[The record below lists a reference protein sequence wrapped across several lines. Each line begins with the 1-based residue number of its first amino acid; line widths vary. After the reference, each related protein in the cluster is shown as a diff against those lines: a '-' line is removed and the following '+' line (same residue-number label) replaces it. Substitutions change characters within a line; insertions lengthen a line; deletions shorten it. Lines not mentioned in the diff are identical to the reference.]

1 MEMNLRNARRVEREA
16 ESAIQLLTQ
25 ALTANVNP
33 VVSAFGDFDTLVA
46 QNQER
51 VGQTIRTITQL
62 TRTRTDIRRAIEV
75 ANETSTINQ
84 LISETVFLKNIIGLA
99 ESVVGVAASDLT
111 QAKAQLAAQ
120 SSAPGAAMHQQQIRL
135 MNVTDAGTLSVMKTE
150 LQRNKEA
157 LFRAKEEIAALNSST
172 RIKVADWQVPVLQE
186 AGIILA

>member
-16 ESAIQLLTQ
+16 ESAIQLLVQSLTQ
-25 ALTANVNP
+25 NVNP
-33 VVSAFGDFDTLVA
+33 VVSAFGDFDALVV

-51 VGQTIRTITQL
+51 IAQSLRSITQL
-62 TRTRTDIRRAIEV
+62 TRTRTDIRRAIEK

-99 ESVVGVAASDLT
+99 DSVVGVQQSDLV

-120 SSAPGAAMHQQQIRL
+120 SSTPGAAMHQQQIRL

-150 LQRNKEA
+150 LQRNKES

-172 RIKVADWQVPVLQE
+172 RIKIADWQVPVLQE

>member
-25 ALTANVNP
+25 TLNANINP
-33 VVSAFGDFDTLVA
+33 VVSVFGDFDTLVS

-51 VGQTIRTITQL
+51 IVKSLQAIAQL
-62 TRTRTDIRRAIEV
+62 TRTRTDIRRAIEK

-99 ESVVGVAASDLT
+99 ESVVGVQQSDLV

-120 SSAPGAAMHQQQIRL
+120 ASVPGAAMHQQQIRL
-135 MNVTDAGTLSVMKTE
+135 MNITDVQTLANAKTE
-150 LQRNKEA
+150 LQRNKES

-172 RIKVADWQVPVLQE
+172 RIKIADWQVPVLQE